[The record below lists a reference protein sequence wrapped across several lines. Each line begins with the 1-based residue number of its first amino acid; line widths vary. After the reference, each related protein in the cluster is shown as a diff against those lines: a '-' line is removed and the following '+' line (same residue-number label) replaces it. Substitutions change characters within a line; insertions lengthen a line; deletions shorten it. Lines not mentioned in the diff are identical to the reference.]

1 MQKQKIFS
9 AFTAQHQ
16 RLNFAGDGRK
26 LEEEEGRRRSNRK
39 ERVTTNKFY

>member
-9 AFTAQHQ
+9 AFTTQHQ

-26 LEEEEGRRRSNRK
+26 LEEEEGRRGGGEAIERK
-39 ERVTTNKFY
+39 E

>member
-9 AFTAQHQ
+9 AFTTQHQ

-26 LEEEEGRRRSNRK
+26 LEEEEGGGEAIERK
-39 ERVTTNKFY
+39 E